1 MNAAEL
7 RAVVEANEV
16 TITQYEL
23 QLQSLRELSDG
34 NKQDIEAL
42 RRGDDL
48 RQILIAL
55 SERRQVHFDRD
66 IRSVEEVLKTMRANQ
81 KMLMESTK
89 G

>member
-34 NKQDIEAL
+34 NRQDIEAL
-42 RRGDDL
+42 CRGDDL
-48 RQILIAL
+48 RKILTEL
-55 SERRQVHFDRD
+55 CTRRQVHFDRD
-66 IRSVEEVLKTMRANQ
+66 IRSIEEVVKTMRANQ